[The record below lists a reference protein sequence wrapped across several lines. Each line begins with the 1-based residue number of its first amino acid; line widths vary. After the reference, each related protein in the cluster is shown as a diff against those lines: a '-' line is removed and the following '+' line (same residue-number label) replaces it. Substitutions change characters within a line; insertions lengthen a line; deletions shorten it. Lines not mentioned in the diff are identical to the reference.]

1 MLYGTV
7 GGMGNYILVLT
18 VTAFECE
25 ESHEVCFVMIVDVL
39 NDVLFYDRQT
49 TSQMKSMNAL
59 YVDFL
64 LEMLHLLNPFVWNLE
79 LQMMAFRVCVISA
92 FEVKLWAIEW

>member
-1 MLYGTV
+1 MLYV
-7 GGMGNYILVLT
+7 GGVGNYILVLT
-18 VTAFECE
+18 VTTFECE
-25 ESHEVCFVMIVDVL
+25 EEIVSRWQWMFL

-64 LEMLHLLNPFVWNLE
+64 LETLPLLNHFVWNLE
-79 LQMMAFRVCVISA
+79 QQVMALRV
-92 FEVKLWAIEW
+92 FKVKV

>member
-1 MLYGTV
+1 
-7 GGMGNYILVLT
+7 
-18 VTAFECE
+18 
-25 ESHEVCFVMIVDVL
+25 MIVDVL

-79 LQMMAFRVCVISA
+79 LQMMALRVCVISA
-92 FEVKLWAIEW
+92 FEVKV